1 MCRGSQISLAIQVL
15 PASTD
20 SDNDPSF
27 QRYTVTTVND
37 FIEQFLI
44 AVDFQDPVEVTPE
57 TVLVDLPE
65 WDSLAALGVIVMFDI
80 EYGKTIIG
88 DDLKQSITIQDLFN
102 LLSR

>member
-1 MCRGSQISLAIQVL
+1 MA
-15 PASTD
+15 
-20 SDNDPSF
+20 
-27 QRYTVTTVND
+27 TVND

-57 TVLVDLPE
+57 TVLLDLPE

-88 DDLKQSITIQDLFN
+88 DDLKQSITIQDLYN

>member
-1 MCRGSQISLAIQVL
+1 MIQSLARFQVTNIQ
-15 PASTD
+15 
-20 SDNDPSF
+20 
-27 QRYTVTTVND
+27 D

-57 TVLVDLPE
+57 TVLLDLPE

>member
-1 MCRGSQISLAIQVL
+1 M
-15 PASTD
+15 
-20 SDNDPSF
+20 
-27 QRYTVTTVND
+27 TTVND

-80 EYGKTIIG
+80 EYGITIIG

>member
-1 MCRGSQISLAIQVL
+1 
-15 PASTD
+15 
-20 SDNDPSF
+20 
-27 QRYTVTTVND
+27 VTTVND

-44 AVDFQDPVEVTPE
+44 AVDFQEPVEVTPD
-57 TVLVDLPE
+57 TVLLDLPE

-88 DDLKQSITIQDLFN
+88 DDLKQSITIQDLFK

>member
-1 MCRGSQISLAIQVL
+1 MA
-15 PASTD
+15 
-20 SDNDPSF
+20 
-27 QRYTVTTVND
+27 TVND

-57 TVLVDLPE
+57 TVLLDLPE

-88 DDLKQSITIQDLFN
+88 DDLKQSITIRDLFN

>member
-1 MCRGSQISLAIQVL
+1 M
-15 PASTD
+15 
-20 SDNDPSF
+20 
-27 QRYTVTTVND
+27 TTVNN
-37 FIEQFLI
+37 FIEQFVT
-44 AVDFQDPVEVTPE
+44 AVDFQDPVEVTPD
-57 TVLVDLPE
+57 TVLLDLPE

>member
-1 MCRGSQISLAIQVL
+1 MIQSV
-15 PASTD
+15 ARC
-20 SDNDPSF
+20 
-27 QRYTVTTVND
+27 QVTNIQD

-57 TVLVDLPE
+57 TVLLDLPE

>member
-1 MCRGSQISLAIQVL
+1 M
-15 PASTD
+15 
-20 SDNDPSF
+20 
-27 QRYTVTTVND
+27 TTVND